1 MLACIGTG
9 DSALRTYRVGMYPT
23 KNVNPVKGDVV
34 ERLIEVE
41 DDERGEHA
49 ASKAALYYPD
59 MSVLYVGLKDHDK

>member
-1 MLACIGTG
+1 
-9 DSALRTYRVGMYPT
+9 MYPT
-23 KNVNPVKGDVV
+23 KNVNPAKGDVV

-59 MSVLYVGLKDHDK
+59 MSVLYVGLKDPDK